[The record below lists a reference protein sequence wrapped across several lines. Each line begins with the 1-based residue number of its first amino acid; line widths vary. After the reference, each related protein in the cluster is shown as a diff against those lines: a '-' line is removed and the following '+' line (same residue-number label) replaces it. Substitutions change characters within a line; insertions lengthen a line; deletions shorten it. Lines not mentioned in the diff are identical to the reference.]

1 MKNKGLV
8 VLLFILFALSTTAS
22 IIGYKESK
30 KAENTNKP
38 AEKKELITYEY
49 YLEEQK
55 QDQMPTNTAEFE
67 GVAYSFSRYQC
78 DNNVTGTFDTEAWK
92 FIPNVEKESTC
103 KLYFVKNQYEV
114 TLSVTNGII
123 DGELTTDVVPIV
135 RESDGQFKITPNEG
149 YEYKDV
155 VCSNDK
161 EAIYDLSTN
170 TLTIHS
176 VMEDTAC
183 MVNFG
188 IKELRLD
195 LTVKNGKGT
204 TTEKAN
210 YGETI
215 TAVVQANDG
224 YEKPKIDCTNSQ
236 TATIT
241 DNTFKIEKITNN
253 TKCTVTYNK
262 IPIVTYL
269 LKLENVPETVTITS
283 GNKEQSIV
291 AGKDGKFTLKPA
303 DGYEISLTCS
313 DSVQPSKQETEEDGS
328 ITYTFLSMS
337 KNVTC
342 NVTATEKP

>member
-1 MKNKGLV
+1 MKNKGLIG
-8 VLLFILFALSTTAS
+8 LLFVLFALSTIAS
-22 IIGYKESK
+22 VIGYKEHK
-30 KAENTNKP
+30 KAEINKP
-38 AEKKELITYEY
+38 EEKKEQITYEY
-49 YLEEQK
+49 YLEEQL
-55 QDQMPTNTAEFE
+55 QSTMPTNSVEDSE
-67 GVAYSFSRYQC
+67 ISYSFSRYQC
-78 DNNVTGTFDTEAWK
+78 DNNVTGSFDTEKWV

-123 DGELTTDVVPIV
+123 DGELLSNVVPVV

-155 VCSNDK
+155 ICSNDK
-161 EAIYDLSTN
+161 EALYDLSTN

-176 VMEDTAC
+176 VMEDVAC
-183 MVNFG
+183 MVTFD

-224 YEKPKIDCTNSQ
+224 YEKPKIDCTNDQ
-236 TATIT
+236 KATIEN
-241 DNTFKIEKITNN
+241 NTFKIEKITNN
-253 TKCTVTYNK
+253 TKCTVTYAK

-269 LKLENVPETVTITS
+269 LKLQNVPETVTITS

-303 DGYEISLTCS
+303 EGYEISLSCS
-313 DSVQPSKQETEEDGS
+313 DSVKPSKEEPEEDGS

-342 NVTATEKP
+342 SVTATEKP